1 MNTKNILIGLG
12 VVVVL
17 FLGMTFPKGNTI
29 VQQVK
34 ELAGQSPSGHQ
45 FFNDGVTAGGY
56 SATTTGLISAYTT
69 SAKDFQTLPT
79 VISWTPSIN
88 QTVTLSATSTYQ
100 YVPNVGDSV
109 TLYFRNASTTAAA
122 SIVFAAADASVDLQF
137 AEATGGDLTLLG
149 LDWEKITVIRNSRY
163 SVTMIMDEMTE
174 AD

>member
-1 MNTKNILIGLG
+1 MNTKNVLIGLG
-12 VVVVL
+12 VAVVL

-45 FFNDGVTAGGY
+45 FFNDGVTSGGY

-69 SAKDFQTLPT
+69 VAKDFQTLPT
-79 VISWTPSIN
+79 VISWIPNIN

-100 YVPNVGDSV
+100 YVPNVGDAAD
-109 TLYFRNASTTAAA
+109 LYFRNASTTAASA
-122 SIVFAAADASVDLQF
+122 ITFAAADASVDLQF
-137 AEATGGDLTLLG
+137 AEATGGDLVLNG
-149 LDWEKITVIRNSRY
+149 LDWVKMTVIRNSRF
-163 SVTMIMDEMTE
+163 SVTIILDEMTE